1 MVLFET
7 ILALLLGAA
16 LMSMVAGKIGVPY
29 PTLLALGG
37 IGLALT
43 PGMPIPDMAPEL
55 ILTLFVAPVLLDAAH
70 DTSWR
75 DLKRNW
81 SPILSLVVIAVGL
94 TTLSVAAAVRF
105 FLPDMP
111 WAAAIALGALL
122 APPDAVAALAVMK
135 SVSPPHRIRAVLEG
149 ESLLNDASSL
159 LIYSLAVAAVVDGH
173 FDAADILPAF
183 LLVSVASV
191 AAGWALA
198 RLIGRLTALIQE
210 PATATI
216 LQLVTTFGI
225 WIVAEKLGLSS
236 VITLVAFG
244 ITAGRR
250 ASESSPTEVRVK
262 SFAAWEAVTM
272 VLNVLA
278 FTMIGLQL
286 RPIADGLTAEQW
298 AVYPLYGV
306 AILLIAIS
314 VRMLW
319 VFVHGA
325 TRRLFVSGT
334 DELLATWGGTFKSG
348 LVVGWSGMRG
358 IVTVAAAL
366 ALPAEFPHREFA
378 LLVAFIVVLGTLI
391 VQGLTLKPLL
401 KLLRFPP
408 DTIVADEIRVGREA
422 ALRAAMA
429 TLEGDESSA
438 AQLLRQEF
446 ADAMRTYRAGL
457 SLRHASC
464 SVLRR
469 QMVPACRR
477 AIDTLRVDSMIGD
490 EAAGLY

>member
-1 MVLFET
+1 
-7 ILALLLGAA
+7 
-16 LMSMVAGKIGVPY
+16 
-29 PTLLALGG
+29 
-37 IGLALT
+37 
-43 PGMPIPDMAPEL
+43 
-55 ILTLFVAPVLLDAAH
+55 
-70 DTSWR
+70 
-75 DLKRNW
+75 
-81 SPILSLVVIAVGL
+81 
-94 TTLSVAAAVRF
+94 
-105 FLPDMP
+105 MP

-159 LIYSLAVAAVVDGH
+159 LIYSLAVAAVVQGS
-173 FDAADILPAF
+173 FNASDILPAF

-191 AAGWALA
+191 IVGWVLA
-198 RLIGRLTALIQE
+198 RLIGRLTALIHD

-216 LQLVTTFGI
+216 IQLVTTFGI

-236 VITLVAFG
+236 VITIVAFG
-244 ITAGRR
+244 ITAGRK
-250 ASESSPTEVRVK
+250 ASESLPTEVRVK

-286 RPIADGLTAEQW
+286 RPIADSLSAEQW
-298 AVYPLYGV
+298 KVYPLYGL

-325 TRRLFVSGT
+325 VRRLFVRGT
-334 DELLATWGGTFKSG
+334 DQLLATWSGTFKSG

-366 ALPAEFPHREFA
+366 ALPVDFPHREFV
-378 LLVAFIVVLGTLI
+378 LLVAFIVVLGTLV

-401 KLLRFPP
+401 QLLKFPP

-422 ALRAAMA
+422 AIRAALA
-429 TLEGDESSA
+429 TLESDTSA
-438 AQLLRQEF
+438 AGLRLRQEF
-446 ADAMRTYRAGL
+446 AEALETYDACRDLRQASD
-457 SLRHASC
+457 SL
-464 SVLRR
+464 LRR

-477 AIDTLRVDSMIGD
+477 AIDKLRDDNTIGD
-490 EAAGLY
+490 EAYRLLEQELDWFELGASVG

>member
-1 MVLFET
+1 MF
-7 ILALLLGAA
+7 
-16 LMSMVAGKIGVPY
+16 AGKIGVPY

-55 ILTLFVAPVLLDAAH
+55 ILTLFVAPVLMDAAYE
-70 DTSWR
+70 TSWR

-81 SPILSLVVIAVGL
+81 SPILSLVVVAVGL
-94 TTLSVAAAVRF
+94 TTVSVAAAVRF

-159 LIYSLAVAAVVDGH
+159 LIYSLAVAAVAQGRFH
-173 FDAADILPAF
+173 AADILPAF
-183 LLVSVASV
+183 FLVSVVSV
-191 AAGWALA
+191 VAGWVLA
-198 RLIGRLTALIQE
+198 RLIGRLTARIQD

-216 LQLVTTFGI
+216 IQLVTTFGI

-244 ITAGRR
+244 ITAGRK
-250 ASESSPTEVRVK
+250 ASEALPTQVRVK

-286 RPIADGLTAEQW
+286 RPIADSLTTEQW
-298 AVYPLYGV
+298 KVYPLYGL
-306 AILLIAIS
+306 AILGIAIG
-314 VRMLW
+314 VRMFW

-325 TRRLFVSGT
+325 TRQLFARGR
-334 DELLATWGGTFKSG
+334 DDLLGTWGGTFKSG

-358 IVTVAAAL
+358 IVTVASAL
-366 ALPAEFPHREFA
+366 ALPPNFPYREFM

-391 VQGLTLKPLL
+391 LQGLTLKPLL
-401 KLLRFPP
+401 KLLRFAP
-408 DTIVADEIRVGREA
+408 DTIIADEVRVGREA
-422 ALRAAMA
+422 AIRAALV
-429 TLEGDESSA
+429 TLEGDSSVA
-438 AQLLRQEF
+438 GARLQQEF
-446 ADAMRTYRAGL
+446 ADALKTYDASRD
-457 SLRHASC
+457 LRQTPDSQ
-464 SVLRR
+464 LRR
-469 QMVPACRR
+469 QMVPACRE
-477 AIDTLRVDSMIGD
+477 AIDRLRNEGTIGD
-490 EAAGLY
+490 EAYRFLEQELDWFELGASGG